1 MLARYLTGVLLSRPG
16 PLIDESLLAVR
27 LGVDFKSSPD
37 WPSPK
42 EMLSDVAY
50 RGAFAGGYSRWWIG
64 LLLDWWGKAIDGERA
79 RFRLTAMERVQVLSE
94 QTKLLKLNALPDDPA
109 SPGSEFWHLCFL
121 SGRPVDPT
129 AGFQLMPV
137 WGQQVWQDGDYL
149 CLEEAK
155 RASRHPRLDRRE
167 RARLASLKG

>member
-1 MLARYLTGVLLSRPG
+1 VLLSRPG

-121 SGRPVDPT
+121 SGCPVDPT